1 MTARTPL
8 DRSPAPRL
16 GTALVPKERYTS
28 PEFARLETER
38 LWPRVWL
45 LAGLA
50 RDLAQTGDYLTFEIG
65 DDSILIVRQADG
77 TLRAHHNVC
86 MHRGNRLREPGRGH
100 ARLFV
105 CQFHGWRYGLDGALV
120 EALDADTF
128 PQGCPRDALD
138 LRPVRCDTWAGFVFV
153 TLDPAAAPLRDYLGV
168 LPAHLDPYRLEE
180 MSVVDDW
187 TIEIPCNW
195 KTSLDA
201 FNEAYHIAGTHT
213 DTLPFNDDVD
223 VPIDCWERH
232 SRMILKLG
240 VQSPRLRASRRVNA
254 EIQTHFLARYGIDPS
269 TFTGGPDDVRPA
281 IARAVRMALAP
292 SLGADVSA
300 LHDAQLTDDFHYT
313 VFPNVTLNL
322 FGVSA
327 WVFRH
332 RPHPDRSRPHAL
344 RLLGSAARPRAV
356 DRARAPPARRPDGR
370 PRARPGERRRQAPRP
385 GPVQP
390 ATHPGRHALARLCG
404 PPPRQS
410 GGADPALPPRPR
422 RLSAAGLRPSD
433 VAIAA
438 SQRSLREARR
448 SPARAARD
456 SI

>member
-281 IARAVRMALAP
+281 IARAVRTALAP

-332 RPHPDRSRPHAL
+332 RPHPDDPDRMLFDFWDLLRAPAQSIERAPHRHVVLTDDLVLDLVSGGGKLLGQDLYNLPRIQAGMRSR
-344 RLLGSAARPRAV
+344 GY
-356 DRARAPPARRPDGR
+356 
-370 PRARPGERRRQAPRP
+370 
-385 GPVQP
+385 
-390 ATHPGRHALARLCG
+390 
-404 PPPRQS
+404 
-410 GGADPALPPRPR
+410 
-422 RLSAAGLRPSD
+422 AGLHLGNQEVRIRHFHHVLDGYLRP
-433 VAIAA
+433 A
-438 SQRSLREARR
+438 
-448 SPARAARD
+448 
-456 SI
+456 